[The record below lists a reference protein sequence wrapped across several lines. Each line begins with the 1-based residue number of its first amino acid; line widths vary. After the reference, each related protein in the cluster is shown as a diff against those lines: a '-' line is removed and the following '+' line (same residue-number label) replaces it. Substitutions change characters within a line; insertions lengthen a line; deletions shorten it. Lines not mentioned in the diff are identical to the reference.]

1 MLTLTSQIISTKQ
14 CLHLPKTAPSNKVDH
29 LNPFIKTALDFFFK
43 YLRYFQI
50 SWERPLD
57 FMALPKVGIT
67 IQKEKRLNNKHY
79 KDITDFPNSNEGNT
93 PVNVILHNPALMS

>member
-1 MLTLTSQIISTKQ
+1 MLILRGPCLNLFIETTL
-14 CLHLPKTAPSNKVDH
+14 D
-29 LNPFIKTALDFFFK
+29 FFK
-43 YLRYFQI
+43 YLRHFQI
-50 SWERPLD
+50 SWGRPLD

-93 PVNVILHNPALMS
+93 PVNVILHNPPLMS

>member
-1 MLTLTSQIISTKQ
+1 M
-14 CLHLPKTAPSNKVDH
+14 
-29 LNPFIKTALDFFFK
+29 DFFLK
-43 YLRYFQI
+43 YLRYFQVC
-50 SWERPLD
+50 WGRPLD

-93 PVNVILHNPALMS
+93 PVNVILHNPALKS

>member
-1 MLTLTSQIISTKQ
+1 MKHEIFYPKKISKP
-14 CLHLPKTAPSNKVDH
+14 L
-29 LNPFIKTALDFFFK
+29 FFFR

-50 SWERPLD
+50 SWGRPLD

-93 PVNVILHNPALMS
+93 PVNVILHNPALKS